1 MKADLGLLM
10 ETKTL
15 AKHSLIYIG
24 TSVLAQAVT
33 LLMVPVFTKNMSQEE
48 FGQYNLL
55 ISVQSLLAIFI
66 TMGIY
71 SGMTRFINEF
81 EDKNKTKNI
90 VLTFSMTWGLL
101 MCLLSL
107 FYGDLIYRLVFPRE
121 NGGGY
126 YINFLVISSVLLC
139 LISIYNSYFTM
150 LFKPKLVCASNLAR
164 AIFMLLFSAYFIIIR
179 KDGLYGALETQ
190 LYAYASV
197 LAGLMLYDQKN
208 IRIVFTWPDFKL
220 ILKYSLGLIP
230 GQASAWVYTLIDRY
244 FINAMMG
251 LQQVAIYSMGY
262 RLGMMMEPILISP
275 FKSVFTSFKYKV
287 YKAVDAPEK
296 FREIYVYYNFIGWFC
311 VLGFSVFA
319 RPAIALLSTSEY
331 AEAFKVVPLIVFSYF
346 LYGLG
351 EFYSL
356 GIHIENKS
364 LLDSLILGIGAGSNI
379 IMNIWLIPIFGIIG
393 AALATI
399 LSYLIMNIIYYFIG
413 KKYFDIGLR
422 YLEPFKFGVVVLGL
436 YGFYFLIYSRINNFF
451 LEIIFSSL
459 ICLLFLLFGV
469 LSGSIPRE
477 TAKTAFFKLAQIIG
491 LTKSCGKS

>member
-1 MKADLGLLM
+1 MAYCM
-10 ETKTL
+10 ETKRL
-15 AKHSLIYIG
+15 AKHSLIYSG
-24 TSVLAQAVT
+24 TSILTQAVT
-33 LLMVPVFTKNMSQEE
+33 LLLVPVFTKYMSQEE

-90 VLTFSMTWGLL
+90 VFTFSMAWGLL
-101 MCLLSL
+101 ICLLSL
-107 FYGDLIYRLVFPRE
+107 SYGDLIYRMVFPFE
-121 NGGGY
+121 SGGGY

-139 LISIYNSYFTM
+139 LISIYNSYFIM
-150 LFKPKLVCASNLAR
+150 LFKPGLVSAINLVR
-164 AIFMLLFSAYFIIIR
+164 AIFILLFSAYFIIIE
-179 KDGLYGALETQ
+179 KDGLYGALEAQ
-190 LYAYASV
+190 LYAYAV
-197 LAGLMLYDQKN
+197 ILAGLMLYDRNN
-208 IRIVFTWPDFKL
+208 IRIVFSWPEFKMML
-220 ILKYSLGLIP
+220 NYSLGLIP

-262 RLGMMMEPILISP
+262 KLGMMMEPILISP
-275 FKSVFTSFKYKV
+275 FKAVFTSFKYKV
-287 YKAVDAPEK
+287 YKADDAPEK
-296 FREIYVYYNFIGWFC
+296 FREIYVYYNCIGWFC

-319 RPAIALLSTSEY
+319 KPAIDLLSTSEY
-331 AEAFKVVPLIVFSYF
+331 ADSFMVVPLIVFSYF

-379 IMNIWLIPIFGIIG
+379 LMNIGLIPEFGIMG

-399 LSYLIMNIIYYFIG
+399 MSYLIMNIIYYFVG
-413 KKYFDIGLR
+413 KRYFDIGLR
-422 YLEPFKFGVVVLGL
+422 YLEPYKFGVVVLGL
-436 YGFYFLIYSRINNFF
+436 YGFYFSICSRINNLF
-451 LEIIFSSL
+451 LEMFFSSL
-459 ICLLFLLFGV
+459 ICLLFILISV
-469 LSGSIPRE
+469 VSGLIPRE
-477 TAKTAFFKLAQIIG
+477 TAKIAFSQLAKITG
-491 LTKSCGKS
+491 LAKSPGNI